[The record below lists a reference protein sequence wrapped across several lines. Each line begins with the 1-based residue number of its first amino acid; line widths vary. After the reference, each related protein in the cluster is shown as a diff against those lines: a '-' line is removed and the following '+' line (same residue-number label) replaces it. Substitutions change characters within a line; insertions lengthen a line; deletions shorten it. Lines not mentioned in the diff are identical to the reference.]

1 MSSFHPKD
9 DQVAIEIIDTVYTA
23 TAKGLL
29 SWVLDGV
36 GNTGLPHYKTTSD
49 AGLTGEDKIVRYRL
63 LVNGEQ
69 DLTLHV
75 VFFKEGT
82 TKVRKEEVTLRYFIQ
97 GKQYGMQVKLQ
108 LGSLHELIKQQID
121 ECDNDKIKS
130 HIDALRSEMS
140 LPDYT
145 EDE

>member
-9 DQVAIEIIDTVYTA
+9 DQVAIEIIDTIYTA
-23 TAKGLL
+23 TAKGILL
-29 SWVLDGV
+29 WQLDGV
-36 GNTGLPHYKTTSD
+36 SNAGLSHYKTTSD
-49 AGLTGEDKIVRYRL
+49 AGLSDEDKIVRYRL

-82 TKVRKEEVTLRYFIQ
+82 TKVRKEEITLRYFINS
-97 GKQYGMQVKLQ
+97 KHYGMQVRLQ
-108 LGSLHELIKQQID
+108 LGSLHELIKKQLD
-121 ECDNDKIKS
+121 ECDDGRIKA
-130 HIDALRSEMS
+130 HIDALRATMS

-145 EDE
+145 ED

>member
-1 MSSFHPKD
+1 MSNFQPKD
-9 DQVAIEIIDTVYTA
+9 DQVAIEIIDTIYTA
-23 TAKGLL
+23 TAKGILL
-29 SWVLDGV
+29 WQLDGV
-36 GNTGLPHYKTTSD
+36 GNSGLPHYKTTSD
-49 AGLTGEDKIVRYRL
+49 AGLSDEDKIVRYRL

-108 LGSLHELIKQQID
+108 LGSLHELIKKQID
-121 ECDNDKIKS
+121 ESDDCRIKS
-130 HIDALRSEMS
+130 HIDALRASMS
-140 LPDYT
+140 LPEYT
-145 EDE
+145 ED